1 MLEELKIA
9 TQAISKV
16 VDGVHLTADET
27 EKAFNDIFT
36 YDKEGYHYLAF
47 CTALHTKGE
56 TSDELLGLC
65 RTGKIWVK
73 LEPKVKSD
81 EITDLSGTGGGKI
94 KTINVSTLASFVVAS
109 AGFTVAKQAMFGI
122 TSPTGSADIFK
133 GFGIDVFTL
142 TKEKVE
148 ETLENIGICPV
159 FLSALSPNLANRS
172 KLARLIYGEKG
183 LAIRSPFN
191 VAAFAYS
198 PTNLKRRIY
207 GCYSEKYLMILGEL
221 FQKLGNEKTLV
232 IHGEGGLPEVSNF
245 GKTLVL
251 EQTGD
256 EFKKYELVPEDF
268 GIKKAKVTDI
278 LTGGREQ
285 NFIDFLRIIYGKEN
299 GPKKDLVL
307 VNASAAFF
315 AMGKVVSF
323 KDGVLL
329 AREIIETGKA
339 LKVLENLINFVG
351 DTKLLDE
358 WKEKASLA
366 VKVVL

>member
-1 MLEELKIA
+1 MLEELKSA
-9 TQAISKV
+9 SQAISKV
-16 VDGVHLTADET
+16 VEGVNLTVDET

-36 YDKEGYHYLAF
+36 FDKEGYHYLAF

-65 RTGKIWVK
+65 RTGKLGVK
-73 LEPKVKSD
+73 LKPKVKAG
-81 EITDLSGTGGGKI
+81 EITDLSGTGGGRI
-94 KTINVSTLASFVVAS
+94 KTINVSTLASFIVTA

-133 GFGIDVFTL
+133 EFGIDIFTL
-142 TKEKVE
+142 TKEKIE
-148 ETLENIGICPV
+148 ETLENVGICPV
-159 FLSALSPNLANRS
+159 FLSAMSPILANRS

-198 PTNLKRRIY
+198 PTDLKRRIY
-207 GCYSEKYLMILGEL
+207 GCYSEKYLMTLGEL

-232 IHGEGGLPEVSNF
+232 VYGEGGLPEVSNF
-245 GKTLVL
+245 GKTFVL
-251 EQTGD
+251 EQTRD
-256 EFKKYELVPEDF
+256 ELKKYELIPEDF
-268 GIKKAKVTDI
+268 GIKKAEVADI

-285 NFIDFLRIIYGKEN
+285 NLIDFLKIIYGEEN
-299 GPKKDLVL
+299 GSKKDLVL
-307 VNASAAFF
+307 VNASAALF

-323 KDGVLL
+323 TDGVLL

-339 LKVLENLINFVG
+339 SKVLEKLVEFVG
-351 DTKLLDE
+351 DMKLLDG
-358 WKEKASLA
+358 WKDKAEFSY
-366 VKVVL
+366 